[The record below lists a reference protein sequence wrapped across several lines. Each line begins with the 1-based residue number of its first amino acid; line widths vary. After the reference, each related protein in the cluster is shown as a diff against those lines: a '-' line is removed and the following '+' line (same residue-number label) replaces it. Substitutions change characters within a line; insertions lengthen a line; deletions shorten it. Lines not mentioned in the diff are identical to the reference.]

1 MLKKIKSTVKKAVRY
16 DPFGSI
22 DAALEDQQGYI
33 NELQARVE
41 TLSSIREWYDIATRH
56 FGVGVAVISRTRQ
69 VLWASAFLTDMV
81 GNTERGFCHA
91 VLCDLEAKCP
101 SCALDELLSG
111 AIPKASYPLVLH
123 DRNARPI
130 PAEATA
136 MPMLDAGGAITGI
149 IVLIAPQPVADEK
162 SHEAAAVAAGI
173 IPADLPAISVASAGD
188 AEGSAEHLIADQET
202 PHCPV
207 NMNTIIEEYLT
218 SPKFLRLYTAHPFV
232 CFTNNLASDLEGIAG
247 SPVALMRGLN
257 TLLTTA
263 AEGVN
268 GIGEV
273 HIRTRNVGGDDPAI
287 VHHDLPAGEYIAISI
302 SEAGDAEQAH
312 PAGDMH
318 GREQRRGRPGI
329 ESVKAIARE
338 HQGRLIA
345 STLTGKGTMHTLYL
359 PVRLVNAET
368 PVSPTCSGKTILVI
382 DDMTDQRALATTIL
396 QQLGYSVAS
405 VRSGE
410 DAISHLART
419 PVDLV
424 LLNMIMFGMDGL
436 ETYRGI
442 MQINPDQKVLLVSGY
457 SVNSKLR
464 ETRELSRCR
473 FIKKPYRLEIL
484 GPAVAQELG
493 LEVEKKPTYQPVA
506 GPRKFPP
513 I

>member
-22 DAALEDQQGYI
+22 DAALQDQQSHI
-33 NELQARVE
+33 DELQARVE
-41 TLSSIREWYDIATRH
+41 TLSSIQEWYDIATRH
-56 FGVGVAVISRTRQ
+56 FGVGIAVISRTRQ
-69 VLWASAFLTDMV
+69 VLWSNAFLTEMV

-91 VLCDLEAKCP
+91 VLCDLGTKCP
-101 SCALDELLSG
+101 SCAMEELLSG
-111 AIPKASYPLVLH
+111 SIPKASYSLTLQ

-130 PAEATA
+130 PADATA
-136 MPMLDAGGAITGI
+136 MPMIDTGGVITGI
-149 IVLIAPQPVADEK
+149 VVLIAPQAAADEK

-173 IPADLPAISVASAGD
+173 IPADLPMISVASAED
-188 AEGSAEHLIADQET
+188 AEGSAEPLITERDA

-218 SPKFLRLYTAHPFV
+218 SPKFLRLYTDHPFV
-232 CFTNNLASDLEGIAG
+232 CFTNNLESALEGIAG
-247 SPVALMRGLN
+247 SPVALMRGFN
-257 TLLTTA
+257 TLLTNA

-287 VHHDLPAGEYIAISI
+287 THHELPPGDYIAISI
-302 SEAGDAEQAH
+302 SEAGDAEQGH
-312 PAGDMH
+312 SAGEGH
-318 GREQRRGRPGI
+318 GRDQRRGRPGI
-329 ESVKAIARE
+329 ESAKTIARE
-338 HQGRLIA
+338 HQGRLIL
-345 STLTGKGTMHTLYL
+345 STIPGKGTMYTLYL

-368 PVSPTCSGKTILVI
+368 SASPTCSGKKILVI
-382 DDMTDQRALATTIL
+382 DDMTDQRALAATIL
-396 QQLGYSVAS
+396 RQLGYSVTC

-410 DAISHLART
+410 DAIGHLART

-493 LEVEKKPTYQPVA
+493 LEGEKKPTYQPAA
-506 GPRKFPP
+506 GTRKFPP